1 MKRLI
6 LALLLLATPAAAQQS
21 QPLTVLLDWFVNP
34 DHAPLIVADRHGDF
48 RRFGLDVRLVA
59 PADPSDPPKLVAA
72 RQGDVAVYY
81 QKSLHLAV
89 DQGLPLVR
97 IGTLVSTPLS
107 TVTVLQGGPIRDLAD
122 FKGKRI
128 GYSVA
133 GFEQIVMGAILQGS
147 GVAVSDLRFVAVN
160 FGLSTALMSGQVD
173 AIIGGFRNFELNQL
187 AIAGKP
193 GRAFY
198 PEEHGVPLYDEL
210 IYVAH
215 RDRVSDPR
223 LRAFIDATEAATAFL
238 VNNPDAS
245 WQMFLEGRKE
255 LDDELNRRAWAA
267 TLPRFAHAPAALDR
281 NRYERFA
288 RWLSERGMIRS
299 VPPVESYA
307 VELPPAGR

>member
-215 RDRVSDPR
+215 RDRVADPR

-238 VNNPDAS
+238 INNPDAS

-281 NRYERFA
+281 NRYDRFA

>member
-6 LALLLLATPAAAQQS
+6 LALLLLATPAAAQQC

-107 TVTVLQGGPIRDLAD
+107 TVTVLQGGPIRNLAD

-215 RDRVSDPR
+215 RDRVADPR

-238 VNNPDAS
+238 INNPDAS

-281 NRYERFA
+281 NRYDRFA

-307 VELPPAGR
+307 VELPPAAR

>member
-6 LALLLLATPAAAQQS
+6 LALLLLATPAVAQ

-107 TVTVLQGGPIRDLAD
+107 TVTVLQGGPIRNLAD

-215 RDRVSDPR
+215 RDRVADPR

-238 VNNPDAS
+238 INNPDAS

-281 NRYERFA
+281 NRYDRFA

-307 VELPPAGR
+307 VELPPAAR